1 MSADHVTL
9 ATGASAATPTAD
21 EARAELLAFARRLH
35 RACGLRDSDGTP
47 SATVARD
54 GFGWRATA
62 HLLGRRLRLADAC
75 IAGVEDGAAGAWGHG
90 ATPEDAIA
98 AAIEAWRENA
108 RWRRAEAERAETNAR
123 EVADGWRRLCAEV
136 GA

>member
-1 MSADHVTL
+1 M
-9 ATGASAATPTAD
+9 TPVD
-21 EARAELLAFARRLH
+21 EARAELLAFAERLH
-35 RACGLRDSDGTP
+35 RARGLSRLDGPPT
-47 SATVARD
+47 AAVARD

-90 ATPEDAIA
+90 ATPEAAVA

-108 RWRRAEAERAETNAR
+108 RWRREEAERAEASAR
-123 EVADGWRRLCAEV
+123 EAAEGWRRLCAEV